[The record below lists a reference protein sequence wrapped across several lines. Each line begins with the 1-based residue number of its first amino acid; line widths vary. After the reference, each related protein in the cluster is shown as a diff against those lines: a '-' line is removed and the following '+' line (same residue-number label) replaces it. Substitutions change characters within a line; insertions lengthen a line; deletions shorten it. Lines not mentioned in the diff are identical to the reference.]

1 MCCQAAQPDS
11 RGRSFDG
18 RYPREVYAPGVLD
31 ADTSIHVPQNA
42 LFAGLGDHGP
52 GDHRPAEL
60 LGHRIHRPWNVDGC
74 SPFGMVVQVPAV
86 GLVAECGICDRAK
99 DQTVPRLVNCSRWH
113 ADDLAAVHRRPATS
127 QPLPQA
133 GLDQFLWLP
142 GACLEHGGRQF
153 EFRHGPVDSFQ
164 LASSH
169 RDHPAVC
176 SRFRFLTGES
186 ASRHAQ
192 TRQRS
197 PAGANTYTN
206 HILRPLNRRRPMGT
220 FRPRL
225 DARTTPLDHGSAKCP
240 AVF

>member
-1 MCCQAAQPDS
+1 MPQGARPRHVYPCPTERTLRRRATMVQAITVRPSCSAIGS
-11 RGRSFDG
+11 IARG
-18 RYPREVYAPGVLD
+18 
-31 ADTSIHVPQNA
+31 TSTGA
-42 LFAGLGDHGP
+42 A
-52 GDHRPAEL
+52 
-60 LGHRIHRPWNVDGC
+60 
-74 SPFGMVVQVPAV
+74 PFGMVVQVPTV

-153 EFRHGPVDSFQ
+153 EFRDDPVDSFQ

-169 RDHPAVC
+169 RDHPAIC

-186 ASRHAQ
+186 ASRHAE

-197 PAGANTYTN
+197 PAG
-206 HILRPLNRRRPMGT
+206 
-220 FRPRL
+220 
-225 DARTTPLDHGSAKCP
+225 RTLTRITVCGR
-240 AVF
+240 